1 MATPITETPRT
12 TPARGREIGSQ
23 IAGTF
28 GMVFVSINSTTLA
41 PPVRIPLLVVAGIAL
56 LAIVLLS
63 MRSYRQQAR
72 TASALPTDAAQPG
85 GQPSAQPV
93 GSPFGRAYW
102 LIVGIE
108 AVALF
113 GGIRIITGLGFPE
126 LGVAWVAFVV
136 GTHFFALARIFRL
149 ARFHALGAIVTTFG
163 IAGFV
168 LRALGHVEPVAIVSG
183 VLSGLALLAFALGAF
198 APARSVSPR

>member
-1 MATPITETPRT
+1 MATPITETSRT

-23 IAGTF
+23 IAGAF
-28 GMVFVSINSTTLA
+28 GMVFVSINSTALA
-41 PPVRIPLLVVAGIAL
+41 PQVRIPLLVVAGIAL

-63 MRSYRQQAR
+63 MRSYRQQAL
-72 TASALPTDAAQPG
+72 AVSVLPAGTAQPG
-85 GQPSAQPV
+85 GRPGGA
-93 GSPFGRAYW
+93 PFGRAYW
-102 LIVGIE
+102 LIVVIE

-113 GGIRIITGLGFPE
+113 GGIRVITGLGFPE

-136 GTHFFALARIFRL
+136 GTHFFALARVFRL

-168 LRALGHVEPVAIVSG
+168 LRTLGHVEPVAIVSG
-183 VLSGLALLAFALGAF
+183 VLSGLALLAFALAAF